1 MTAPRLPV
9 YLVLVLLSC
18 VPLLSAPGAEIRGHV
33 FQPAVARRPDG
44 RPSVGGLVAASHDA
58 PNRRIAVVFLD
69 AVPRQA
75 FEALPRPR
83 ARMDQRREQFVPRV
97 LAITVGTVVDFPN
110 SDLFFHNV
118 MSLAPGNAFD
128 LGRYPRGQSRS
139 VKFDT
144 PGIVPVVCDI
154 HAHMSAWV
162 LVFSHPYF
170 AVSDADG
177 QYVLPGVPPG
187 AHIVRVWSELGV
199 AEARRITVGDTATVE
214 VDFHVERPR

>member
-1 MTAPRLPV
+1 MTALRFPA
-9 YLVLVLLSC
+9 YLVLVLLPC
-18 VPLLSAPGAEIRGHV
+18 VPLLSAPEGEIRGRV
-33 FQPAVARRPDG
+33 IQPVVARRPDG
-44 RPSVGGLVAASHDA
+44 RPTVGGLVAAAHDA
-58 PNRRIAVVFLD
+58 PSRRTAVVFLD

-83 ARMDQRREQFVPRV
+83 ARMDQRGEQFVPRV

-110 SDLFFHNV
+110 SDQPFHNV
-118 MSLAPGNAFD
+118 LSLAPGNAFD

-139 VKFDT
+139 VRFDT

-170 AVSDADG
+170 AVTGAGG
-177 QYVLPGVPPG
+177 QYILPGVPPG
-187 AHIVRVWSELGV
+187 MHTVRVWSELGT
-199 AEARRITVGDTATVE
+199 AEARRVIVGDAATVE
-214 VDFHVERPR
+214 LDFRVERPR